1 MVGGRQRRVKDDDIV
16 HTKDGANSKTT
27 NKHRVVGKESSW
39 GGRG

>member
-1 MVGGRQRRVKDDDIV
+1 MTGVRQRRVKGDDMV

-27 NKHRVVGKESSW
+27 KRYRAVGKESSW